1 MDFFIFSKIV
11 HALQIHKNSTIII
24 FYSYG
29 KQGIKF
35 YTQTKT
41 VTQLWRDTDVT
52 HTQAAVAMPTMK

>member
-1 MDFFIFSKIV
+1 MF
-11 HALQIHKNSTIII
+11 

-41 VTQLWRDTDVT
+41 VTQLWRETDVT